1 MKSNALLGK
10 AQMRHND
17 FIFTKGEKSKGKK
30 EQNLLFNNIF
40 FCESA
45 NMTEVWKCAWIVMI
59 TGEGEWFF
67 PKNKPEKKI
76 CVFVKLRYFFLL
88 FLSTF

>member
-1 MKSNALLGK
+1 MPYLERLKWGTMISYLQRVKK
-10 AQMRHND
+10 A
-17 FIFTKGEKSKGKK
+17 KEKRAKFVI
-30 EQNLLFNNIF
+30 QQHF

-76 CVFVKLRYFFLL
+76 CVFVQLRYFFLP
-88 FLSTF
+88 FLST